1 MTHFIFLDS
10 EITVDSDYSHEIKR
24 HLLFGRKTM
33 TNLDNV
39 LKKKQRQH
47 FLKKVHKIKAMV
59 FSIVI
64 YRCKSQ
70 TIKKAEHWRT
80 DDFKLFYCRR
90 LYFFLFILIG
100 RQSLHNTM
108 VAPDTLAWISHGH
121 ACAPPS
127 WTPLL
132 LPTFPIPSGLSV
144 PEHHL
149 WESCLMLW
157 EFLGQQGE
165 QTLTANLSVNP
176 KGNQPWIFTGRNDS

>member
-1 MTHFIFLDS
+1 MDS

-70 TIKKAEHWRT
+70 TIKKAEH
-80 DDFKLFYCRR
+80 
-90 LYFFLFILIG
+90 
-100 RQSLHNTM
+100 
-108 VAPDTLAWISHGH
+108 
-121 ACAPPS
+121 
-127 WTPLL
+127 
-132 LPTFPIPSGLSV
+132 
-144 PEHHL
+144 
-149 WESCLMLW
+149 
-157 EFLGQQGE
+157 
-165 QTLTANLSVNP
+165 
-176 KGNQPWIFTGRNDS
+176 